1 MKAKDCPVI
10 GPRGFLGTVDLTH
23 WPSLDQIRPAT
34 VDVTLPDQR
43 HLLVPG
49 DALIE
54 QNDGSF
60 YLPHRL
66 LPIRRAG

>member
-10 GPRGFLGTVDLTH
+10 GPRGFRGTIDLTR
-23 WPSLDQIRPAT
+23 WPSLDQMPPAT
-34 VDVTLPDQR
+34 VDVTLPDKR
-43 HLLVPG
+43 HLLVPA

-54 QNDGSF
+54 QKDGSF

-66 LPIRRAG
+66 LRVRRAG